1 MPHLF
6 KLSSQP
12 SYSVL
17 VIIAIA
23 LFSPK
28 FGQAQGFPPISQD
41 ELKMTSEPQ
50 APGAPAVILFR
61 EVDRDDNGLTSHE
74 DHYLR
79 VKILTEEGRQQGNV
93 EIAFNKADQ
102 DVVNIHARTIHPDG
116 SVVDFDGKVMEKLIE
131 KTQGFKYLAKTFSLP
146 DVQVGSIIE
155 YRFTYDFKEH
165 MLFESHWVVSS
176 NLFTK
181 SARFA
186 LKPYVP
192 RFNNP
197 WNVRWTWQGLP
208 SGITPAQGPDRV
220 VRMEVQNIP
229 AFQMED
235 FMPPPNELKARV
247 DFIYENEYFDREPD
261 GYWRH
266 VGKKRYEALESFVGK
281 HKTMD
286 EAVAQIV
293 SPSDPPEVKLRKI
306 YDRVQQIRNT
316 SYEIRKS
323 AQEEKRDKEK
333 PAENVEEVWKRG
345 YGTGVQL
352 TWLYLGLVRAA
363 GFEAYGVWAS
373 SRRSYF
379 FTPKTMENRKLSA
392 NVVLV
397 KLNGKDLF
405 FDPGAAFTPFG
416 MLTWSETG
424 TPGLCLDKNGG
435 TWVKTSLPQSSESR
449 MERSAK
455 LKLTESGTLEG
466 AVTVTYTGLEAMY
479 HRLDVRNADDVTRKK
494 FLETRLRNQLPV
506 AGEVELTN
514 KPDWTDSESPLV
526 AEFNVS
532 IPGWAS
538 NAGKRTAVPAAVF
551 TAIEKRLFEHA
562 ERVHPIYIEYPYQKI
577 DDVAIELPA
586 GWQISSV
593 PSPQLLDGHIVT
605 YTLKVENDH
614 ATLHLTRKLTWDF
627 LFLEP
632 KYYSAL
638 RNFFQNVR
646 TSDDQQIVLQP
657 AASAAGS

>member
-1 MPHLF
+1 
-6 KLSSQP
+6 
-12 SYSVL
+12 
-17 VIIAIA
+17 
-23 LFSPK
+23 
-28 FGQAQGFPPISQD
+28 
-41 ELKMTSEPQ
+41 
-50 APGAPAVILFR
+50 
-61 EVDRDDNGLTSHE
+61 
-74 DHYLR
+74 
-79 VKILTEEGRQQGNV
+79 
-93 EIAFNKADQ
+93 
-102 DVVNIHARTIHPDG
+102 
-116 SVVDFDGKVMEKLIE
+116 
-131 KTQGFKYLAKTFSLP
+131 
-146 DVQVGSIIE
+146 
-155 YRFTYDFKEH
+155 
-165 MLFESHWVVSS
+165 
-176 NLFTK
+176 
-181 SARFA
+181 
-186 LKPYVP
+186 
-192 RFNNP
+192 
-197 WNVRWTWQGLP
+197 
-208 SGITPAQGPDRV
+208 
-220 VRMEVQNIP
+220 
-229 AFQMED
+229 
-235 FMPPPNELKARV
+235 
-247 DFIYENEYFDREPD
+247 
-261 GYWRH
+261 
-266 VGKKRYEALESFVGK
+266 
-281 HKTMD
+281 
-286 EAVAQIV
+286 
-293 SPSDPPEVKLRKI
+293 
-306 YDRVQQIRNT
+306 
-316 SYEIRKS
+316 
-323 AQEEKRDKEK
+323 
-333 PAENVEEVWKRG
+333 
-345 YGTGVQL
+345 
-352 TWLYLGLVRAA
+352 
-363 GFEAYGVWAS
+363 
-373 SRRSYF
+373 
-379 FTPKTMENRKLSA
+379 
-392 NVVLV
+392 
-397 KLNGKDLF
+397 
-405 FDPGAAFTPFG
+405 
-416 MLTWSETG
+416 
-424 TPGLCLDKNGG
+424 
-435 TWVKTSLPQSSESR
+435 